1 MPSANDSSHAPRHA
15 SSSTDDAQELTL
27 DGFPSTVGE
36 PPPTDDP
43 LDLLLVRYTEELRA
57 GGQPSMAAY
66 LRAYPHLS
74 DGIRELF
81 PLIESLEQWKGTK
94 EIEAARGNLPGEF
107 PLTMLG
113 SYRLLREL
121 GRGGAGIVFAAEDT
135 RTGRRVAVKVFP
147 WRFLSDIE
155 RRRERF
161 YREAATIAR
170 LRHRHIIPVHS
181 YGEAG
186 EYRYYVMELVEGV
199 DLDWVIGRLKRDD
212 RPITTSEVRGALLD
226 VIQRRPEDKLL
237 RKRNRLAGLGR
248 DSWPA
253 FAKIGT
259 QVASALAYAHK
270 RGVVHHDIKPGNL
283 LLDAE
288 GRVVVGDFGVAN
300 PKWEESTDAPST
312 TMTGTLRYMSP
323 ERLEGQSHVRSD
335 IYALGASLYELVTR
349 EPLFDALNRQ
359 HLLHLVRE
367 SKPRRPRELSPT
379 LPAPL
384 ETIIL
389 TALSPDPEDRYP
401 SARDMAVDLIRF
413 LRGAP
418 VKGARRGLTHTWWNW
433 YRKVRGG

>member
-1 MPSANDSSHAPRHA
+1 MPPDDDSNSASGMRTTPPEESH
-15 SSSTDDAQELTL
+15 ELTL
-27 DGFPSTVGE
+27 DGFPSTGGVLL
-36 PPPTDDP
+36 PADDP

-57 GGQPSMAAY
+57 GGRPSMAAY
-66 LRAYPHLS
+66 LREYPHLAE
-74 DGIRELF
+74 GIRELF

-107 PLTMLG
+107 PLQTLG

-135 RTGRRVAVKVFP
+135 RSGRRVAVKVFP

-170 LRHRHIIPVHS
+170 LRHRHILPVYS

-199 DLDWVIGRLKRDD
+199 DLDWIIGRLRRED
-212 RPITTSEVRGALLD
+212 RPITAGEVRGALVD
-226 VIQRRPEDKLL
+226 VIRRPVDTTRP

-259 QVASALAYAHK
+259 QVATALAYAHQ

-300 PKWEESTDAPST
+300 PKWEDTSSAGT

-335 IYALGASLYELVTR
+335 LYALGASLYELVTR

-367 SKPRRPRELSPT
+367 SRPRRPRELSPA
-379 LPAPL
+379 LPAGL

-389 TALSPDPEDRYP
+389 TALSPDPDDRYAT
-401 SARDMAVDLIRF
+401 ARDMAADLIRF

-418 VKGARRGLTHTWWNW
+418 VKGARRGLAHTWWNW